1 MTERMSDAEG
11 LMWRLEKDP
20 FLSSTF
26 SNVSILDR
34 PMNVEAFMRR
44 GQVALQRLPSR
55 AILGRRHDHHRRRVI
70 DVAVARRL
78 CSVAEEGRE

>member
-1 MTERMSDAEG
+1 MADLPNFDRRMSDAEG

-34 PMNVEAFMRR
+34 PMNVDAFMRR
-44 GQVALQRLPSR
+44 MRQIGR
-55 AILGRRHDHHRRRVI
+55 AHV
-70 DVAVARRL
+70 
-78 CSVAEEGRE
+78 